1 MISNRKAVRIAG
13 VLFLLQMT
21 AAVISHEVIL
31 SPLLGGSDFLA
42 DVAAQATEV
51 KIAILFDLVC
61 GASVFGIAVLLFP
74 ILKQHSER
82 IALWYVGLRLGELF
96 AWVAAGTVLLILL
109 STGQQFVQAGMPES
123 SHFEVLGKALRS
135 GRNSTVDLNLIV
147 YCLSASTFYY
157 LLFRSKLIPRFLS
170 VWGLLAVLLL
180 FTEVMLIIFTKT
192 FRMWMMMPMGLNELV
207 LGIWLIVK
215 GFNTTATTARS
226 TIQ

>member
-13 VLFLLQMT
+13 VLFLLQMI

-31 SPLLGGSDFLA
+31 SPLLGGSDFLTN
-42 DVAAQATEV
+42 VATHATKV

-82 IALWYVGLRLGELF
+82 TALWYVGLRLGELF

-109 STGQQFVQAGMPES
+109 ATGQQFVQAGMPES
-123 SHFEVLGKALRS
+123 SHYEVLGKALRS
-135 GRNSTVDLNLIV
+135 GRHSTVDLGLIV
-147 YCLSASTFYY
+147 YCLSATPFYY
-157 LLFRSKLIPRFLS
+157 LLFKSRLIPRFLS

-180 FTEVMLIIFTKT
+180 FTEVMLIVFTKT
-192 FRMWMMMPMGLNELV
+192 FRMWMMMPMGLNELF

-215 GFNTTATTARS
+215 GFNS
-226 TIQ
+226 SSSVKFKV